1 MPHSTAPTET
11 LLRRFA
17 EGDGIARGEL
27 FARFAAELR
36 ELAGAH
42 CQRGRGDG
50 LLQPTVLVNEL
61 WLRLAEREGLDFA
74 NRRAFLGFASRVMR
88 NALVDE
94 ARAAIARGTDR
105 THAISL
111 SDTPA
116 KNDDRSV
123 ELIDLDEAL
132 NELEA
137 QDAEAARLIEL
148 RFFAGLELDDIAET
162 LGLSPTTVDRRWRFA
177 RAWLRKRLSR

>member
-1 MPHSTAPTET
+1 VPHSTAPTET